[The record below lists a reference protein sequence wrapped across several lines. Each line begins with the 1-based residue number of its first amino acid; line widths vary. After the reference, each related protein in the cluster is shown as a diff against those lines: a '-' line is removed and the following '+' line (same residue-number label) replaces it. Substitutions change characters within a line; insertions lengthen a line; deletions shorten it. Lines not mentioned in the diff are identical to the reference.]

1 MASSDSLSSN
11 GSLPFS
17 VTQSTSSPSTPE
29 KPPKE
34 EKSSVTWGGLV
45 QSIKRKEERRTKM
58 NEDGAAVSPSASP
71 RVEKKDT
78 YQLKDWPSK
87 SGRLKS
93 AVVETVRSLRR
104 EKASAGASWNE
115 SNPDADRNAEM
126 KSDTEKRKPKSARLL
141 RKKFSFMKDRRPR
154 SRSESNIPEI
164 SSSHDDMNQNHNPKE
179 LIRRSSENLTGS
191 TSLNRQRSPE
201 NNSYSLPN
209 SPATAVVARSYSTRL
224 VRRNNSRS
232 TVSCSSTSRG
242 SSPTHSAQ
250 EKCPTCDFDVLI
262 LTECPSSTVPDENN
276 TTISTQERLIN

>member
-1 MASSDSLSSN
+1 
-11 GSLPFS
+11 
-17 VTQSTSSPSTPE
+17 
-29 KPPKE
+29 
-34 EKSSVTWGGLV
+34 
-45 QSIKRKEERRTKM
+45 M
-58 NEDGAAVSPSASP
+58 NEDGTAVSPSASP

-104 EKASAGASWNE
+104 DKASAGASWNE

-126 KSDTEKRKPKSARLL
+126 KSDTETRKPKSARLL

-191 TSLNRQRSPE
+191 TSLNRQRSSE

-276 TTISTQERLIN
+276 TTISAQERLIN